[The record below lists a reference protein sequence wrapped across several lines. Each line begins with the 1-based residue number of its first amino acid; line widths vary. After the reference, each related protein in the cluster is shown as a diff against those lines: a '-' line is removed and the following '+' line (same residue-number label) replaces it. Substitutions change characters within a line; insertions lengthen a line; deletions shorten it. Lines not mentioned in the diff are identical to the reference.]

1 MRLWNAFD
9 IDCTGALIFMSL
21 YAMNHRELCDK
32 TKSFLGAGGKD
43 SSVTHSL
50 ARNSTQSGIISSGH
64 GLCSPAE
71 AIIRG
76 VGTLLEG
83 NTKEVAIFEKP
94 EDFVTVE
101 GCPDDRERQYGSES
115 MLMDNLLK
123 DIKLVDSTS
132 KHRTLCSI
140 YPFVIGRRH

>member
-1 MRLWNAFD
+1 MGYVVRP
-9 IDCTGALIFMSL
+9 
-21 YAMNHRELCDK
+21 K
-32 TKSFLGAGGKD
+32 P
-43 SSVTHSL
+43 SSVG
-50 ARNSTQSGIISSGH
+50 A
-64 GLCSPAE
+64 
-71 AIIRG
+71 
-76 VGTLLEG
+76 GTLLEG

-94 EDFVTVE
+94 EDIITVE